1 MSTLEPLQIGVIGA
15 GGMGTRHVENLSR
28 FVRAAQ
34 VSAVY
39 DLDGQ
44 RAAQAADIAGG
55 AAVLND
61 PYALIRSPQVQAVLI
76 ASPDSTHLE
85 FVLACLQEKKP
96 VLCEK
101 PLAVSAAD
109 AERILQAEMAAGQRL
124 VSVGFMRRFD
134 PQHVAVKQLADSGTL
149 GRKIVYK
156 GVHRNAAI
164 PYSVS
169 GKVVLT
175 NSAGHDIDATRWL
188 LGQEIQKVYVRGIR
202 SHSSFSPETQDLLLV
217 QMDLSGDC
225 LATLEVY
232 LAAEYG
238 YEVNAEIVA
247 ERGVIST
254 GQPDLALL
262 RAQQTRGNSVP
273 LEWLARFQEAYVA
286 ETADW
291 VDSLLNQRRF
301 SGASAW
307 DGFATLCVTDA
318 CVQSLNSGQP
328 VAVSLPPQPA
338 FYA

>member
-1 MSTLEPLQIGVIGA
+1 
-15 GGMGTRHVENLSR
+15 
-28 FVRAAQ
+28 
-34 VSAVY
+34 
-39 DLDGQ
+39 
-44 RAAQAADIAGG
+44 
-55 AAVLND
+55 
-61 PYALIRSPQVQAVLI
+61 
-76 ASPDSTHLE
+76 
-85 FVLACLQEKKP
+85 
-96 VLCEK
+96 
-101 PLAVSAAD
+101 
-109 AERILQAEMAAGQRL
+109 MAAGQRL